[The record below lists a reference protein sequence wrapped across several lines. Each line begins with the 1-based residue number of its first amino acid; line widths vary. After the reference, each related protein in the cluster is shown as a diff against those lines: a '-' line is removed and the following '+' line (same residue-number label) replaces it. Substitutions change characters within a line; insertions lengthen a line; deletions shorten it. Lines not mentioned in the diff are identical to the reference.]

1 MAWTADDLVAAVR
14 VRAQMPDAAGDG
26 AITDADILTLA
37 NEEIALRLVPLVR
50 RSRGD
55 YFVATHDVDIV
66 SGTAAYR
73 VPTRAQTSGLREL
86 TIIDSS
92 GREWPVPQM
101 HMEDA
106 GPAQTVGGGYGSVR
120 FYMEGPSVVLVP
132 TPTYSDCT
140 LRMYY
145 HRSHPTL
152 VLADQCALVMDALV
166 IPEYDNPQCIQTL
179 TLPTAFVGLVSYP
192 PTYIDLVFAGPPF
205 GVQALDVELLDYT
218 TDDSDFFAAVPSL
231 ADIGLVPAPAYGA
244 LYLTPSTQSCVVD
257 LPRECWALLVSAVT
271 ARVCEVIGDRD
282 AAAMAFGL
290 YDREQ
295 ANIMTLLTP
304 RVEGNKQV
312 LVDRF
317 STLRSGRGGMRGG
330 WR

>member
-1 MAWTADDLVAAVR
+1 MAWTADDLISAVR

-37 NEEIALRLVPLVR
+37 NEEISLRLVPLVR

-55 YFVATHDVDIV
+55 YFVTTHDVDIV
-66 SGTAAYR
+66 NGTGAYR

-86 TIIDSS
+86 TIVDSS

-101 HMEDA
+101 HLEDA
-106 GPAQTVGGGYGSVR
+106 GPAQIYGGGWDAAR
-120 FYMEGPSVVLVP
+120 FYMRGPDVVLVP

-152 VLADQCALVMDALV
+152 VPNAESGTVAALSGELAVLRVPFDDPNGVALQPCPAAWGTAGF
-166 IPEYDNPQCIQTL
+166 TL
-179 TLPTAFVGLVSYP
+179 DVAWST
-192 PTYIDLVFAGPPF
+192 PPF
-205 GVQALDVELLDYT
+205 GIAAQDLYVSSVDDADPTFYVYT
-218 TDDSDFFAAVPSL
+218 LTG
-231 ADIGLVPAPAYGA
+231 GL
-244 LYLTPSTQSCVVD
+244 PSTIPADVYMVASYAGQTSVVQ
-257 LPRECWALLVSAVT
+257 LPRECWPLLVSAVT
-271 ARVCEVIGDRD
+271 ARVCEVIGDRN
-282 AAAMAFGL
+282 AAAMAFSL

-312 LVDRF
+312 IVDRF
-317 STLRSGRGGMRGG
+317 STLRSGRGGGWG

>member
-37 NEEIALRLVPLVR
+37 NEEISLRLVPLVR

-55 YFVATHDVDIV
+55 YFVTTHDVDIV
-66 SGTAAYR
+66 SGTGAYR
-73 VPTRAQTSGLREL
+73 VPERAQTSGLREL
-86 TIIDSS
+86 TIVDSS

-101 HMEDA
+101 HLEDA
-106 GPAQTVGGGYGSVR
+106 GPAQIYGGGWDAVR
-120 FYMEGPSVVLVP
+120 FYMRGPDVVLVP

-145 HRSHPTL
+145 HRSHPAL
-152 VLADQCALVMDALV
+152 VLVDQCSLVMDALV
-166 IPEYDNPQCIQTL
+166 IPAYDNPQCIQTL
-179 TLPTAFVGLVSYP
+179 TRPAWSVGLVSYP

-205 GVQALDVELLDYT
+205 GVQALDVELLSYS
-218 TDDSDFFAAVPSL
+218 TDAGEYFAAVPSL
-231 ADIGLVPAPAYGA
+231 DDIGLVPAPAYGL
-244 LYLTPSTQSCVVD
+244 LYLTLANQSCVVD
-257 LPRECWALLVSAVT
+257 LPRECWPLLVSAVT